1 MGYALALNSELARN
15 RETVFAAQA
24 GDQDAWHTL
33 FADHY
38 PQLDRFF
45 RSRVATRELAE
56 DLAAETFVEAW
67 RSREHL
73 RWRNRPFAA
82 WLFGIARRRL
92 ASHYRSAN
100 ANANAVT
107 TTTDVT
113 DLPIPMR
120 DEYLSLELRDLL
132 KNLKPEYRTA
142 IELRYLVGLSGIEAA
157 AVMDRTHGAFRVLL
171 HRALQAAR
179 AEFNAELAT

>member
-15 RETVFAAQA
+15 REAVFAAQA

-45 RSRVATRELAE
+45 RSRVATPELAE

-92 ASHYRSAN
+92 ASHYRN
-100 ANANAVT
+100 ANTGALT
-107 TTTDVT
+107 TATDVSE
-113 DLPIPMR
+113 LPIPMR

-132 KNLKPEYRTA
+132 KTLKPEYRTA

-179 AEFNAELAT
+179 AEFNTEVAT